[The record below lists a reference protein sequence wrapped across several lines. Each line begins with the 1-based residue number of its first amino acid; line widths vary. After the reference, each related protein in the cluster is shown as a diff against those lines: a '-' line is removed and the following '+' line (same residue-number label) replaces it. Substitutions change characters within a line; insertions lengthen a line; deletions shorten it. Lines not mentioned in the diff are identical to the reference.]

1 MQQVNVCC
9 LAMLASID
17 SGKMIAL
24 QTRMQLICLEQHI
37 CKMGEPCVGLA
48 FIAIAAQAET
58 GFDTPVAHVA
68 AICCQQEQ
76 D

>member
-1 MQQVNVCC
+1 
-9 LAMLASID
+9 
-17 SGKMIAL
+17 
-24 QTRMQLICLEQHI
+24 
-37 CKMGEPCVGLA
+37 MGEPCVGLA

-68 AICCQQEQ
+68 ARCCQQEQ